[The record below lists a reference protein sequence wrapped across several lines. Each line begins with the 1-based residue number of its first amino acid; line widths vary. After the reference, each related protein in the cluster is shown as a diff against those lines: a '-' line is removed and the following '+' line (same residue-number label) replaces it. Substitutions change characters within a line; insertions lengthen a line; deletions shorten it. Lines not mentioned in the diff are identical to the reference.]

1 MSETWLYERQYD
13 PTDALYYSLKHDGF
27 LHTLVFDSPSKVC
40 EHRIEEKKGAEKKG
54 RMVLWNKQFTLVP
67 EAFLGSEPKS
77 LEIDTKVLLDE
88 GVYLCYKGKN
98 RQHLFQS
105 VYLSARK
112 VAENK
117 RHTVFF
123 WWYSGMLYVLVF
135 NNQNLQ
141 FANGF
146 EVQNAS
152 EVAYFILSA
161 AQECGIHQEKFV
173 IVGDAQEDAMQ
184 ELDVV
189 LEKLGLEVDA
199 VNRSLLYGNYFNSP
213 YQILSGYLYQ
223 MPQCALP
230 EAY

>member
-135 NNQNLQ
+135 NNQSLQ
-141 FANGF
+141 FANAF